1 MTGNNK
7 KGMRKNFEATVLQL
21 KRQIEARSTE
31 FEETNKNVKFEKD
44 MLVSHIATE
53 LEESNKNAKLE
64 KDMLLSQIAAT
75 EKKTAD
81 ISRSSQMAQ
90 EAFNAEK
97 ENLLSR
103 LAELQTTL
111 ELTVSEK
118 GSLSETNR
126 ELSTETKSLK
136 AHVNEYSKKLASM
149 EAEKQA
155 LEAVC
160 KKSRDVGGFT

>member
-21 KRQIEARSTE
+21 EKQIEARSTE
-31 FEETNKNVKFEKD
+31 FEEIATELEETNKNAKFEKD

-90 EAFNAEK
+90 EAFNAEN

-103 LAELQTTL
+103 LAELQTKR
-111 ELTVSEK
+111 ELTVREK

-126 ELSTETKSLK
+126 
-136 AHVNEYSKKLASM
+136 
-149 EAEKQA
+149 
-155 LEAVC
+155 
-160 KKSRDVGGFT
+160 